1 MHLIYCDLLMNE
13 IRNKLLDGEFFD
25 AGKVNYDLHPE
36 GGYML
41 STKKTMEV
49 IDSNGTKYRV
59 TVEEA

>member
-1 MHLIYCDLLMNE
+1 MHLVYCDLLMNE
-13 IRNKLLDGEFFD
+13 IRERMKEGEFFTPD
-25 AGKVNYDLHPE
+25 SIQMDLDE
-36 GGYML
+36 NGAFV